1 MKHRKHFAE
10 HSRFQRKL
18 TKVGDLVTFD
28 YVDNRQVYEQ
38 DYGGEKTIFVIWDRY
53 TGMFQAYPSARKDS
67 SAVILAVK
75 QFMGRRKIR
84 EAYSDKAP
92 QVTEA
97 MKALKI
103 PIDQSLAG
111 KTKHNSSCGYHHM
124 LVGSGN
130 STMLL
135 MLVIY

>member
-53 TGMFQAYPSARKDS
+53 TGMFQAYPSAWKDS